1 MNSLKDICF
10 ERIKDNYWYGLF
22 GDFKL
27 IIDINTG
34 YFNASKLCKDGGK
47 RFKNWLRNKE
57 SKQLI
62 EYISKNLERPN
73 TSFLKNGKITYKIVS
88 KVAVKYNY
96 SGIYVC
102 DDLITSIACW
112 ISPEFTVKVNKIVKD
127 YYTDEYIKKYKNS
140 ENKLLEIENKLEQ
153 IEKKNI
159 ELQNENE
166 KYKDLEEDITPK
178 TRNLKKLHRFAVIQK
193 NEKESD
199 YPFYIVRCQKESYNR
214 TINDLKVRYPNLE
227 ISQEIRYNPNSINLF
242 NRMKETITD
251 IDTNFNHLRLNND
264 FKLEDLIRDIEIL
277 NNEKI

>member
-1 MNSLKDICF
+1 MSFLKDICF
-10 ERIKDNYWYGLF
+10 EQIKDNYWYGMF

-27 IIDINTG
+27 IIDVNTG

-47 RFKNWLRNKE
+47 RFHKWLENQQ

-62 EYISKNLERPN
+62 NYIRKSLEAPN
-73 TSFLKNGKITYKIVS
+73 SVGLENTIFYEIRGRYATQYNCNGT
-88 KVAVKYNY
+88 
-96 SGIYVC
+96 YVC
-102 DDLITSIACW
+102 EDLITSIACW
-112 ISPEFTVKVNKIVKD
+112 ISPEFTVKVNKIAKD
-127 YYTDEYIKKYKNS
+127 YYKNEYIKKYKN
-140 ENKLLEIENKLEQ
+140 KLLDIKSKLEQ

-178 TRNLKKLHRFAVIQK
+178 TRNLKKLTRFAVIQK

-251 IDTNFNHLRLNND
+251 INTNFNHLRLNND